1 MRESTLDDIDAVPK
15 VTRWIPRRTLQRA
28 RFTSTSSSDAQ
39 ALPYGAESWEFDRCA
54 SWSPAVLSPSSRART
69 PGARA
74 LPSGRFLLPSP
85 NLPICHTPAASTQT
99 PIRGPP
105 WHPGPGASPH
115 PPFRPLSCP
124 PPSTSQSGPTAPTP
138 PRPARGASTTGMR
151 APLFPST
158 AAHRDPT
165 SMPAQAGDAISSKP
179 SIDPRPPQQPLC
191 AAFLLELPGRYG
203 HPSSPVVRVA
213 SEPGPLGLA
222 MPLT

>member
-1 MRESTLDDIDAVPK
+1 MEQNRGSSIAAHPGRPQCSPHPVEPGLQEPGHCHPDASCFLHQICQSATPLP
-15 VTRWIPRRTLQRA
+15 PRPRHPFAVHPGIL
-28 RFTSTSSSDAQ
+28 
-39 ALPYGAESWEFDRCA
+39 ALA
-54 SWSPAVLSPSSRART
+54 RART
-69 PGARA
+69 PR
-74 LPSGRFLLPSP
+74 SD
-85 NLPICHTPAASTQT
+85 
-99 PIRGPP
+99 
-105 WHPGPGASPH
+105 
-115 PPFRPLSCP
+115 PLSCP

-203 HPSSPVVRVA
+203 HPSSPVVRVG